1 MEEKTQSFMMG
12 PRWKFVTVHRQ
23 EFSGQKILHGPGA
36 AEAGQKLRERKRIER
51 NNFLLFQI
59 IYAKIRTTESKIAAI
74 RVLHSR

>member
-1 MEEKTQSFMMG
+1 MG
-12 PRWKFVTVHRQ
+12 LRWRFVTVHRR